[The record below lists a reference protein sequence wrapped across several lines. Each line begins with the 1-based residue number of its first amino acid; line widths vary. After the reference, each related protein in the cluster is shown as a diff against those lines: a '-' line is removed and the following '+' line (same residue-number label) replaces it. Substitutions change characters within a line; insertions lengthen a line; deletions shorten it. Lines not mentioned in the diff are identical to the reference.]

1 MIPYDPHHWWR
12 HLFNLRG
19 GVVPEIIGRIGAFV
33 VWSIALTWIHL
44 NVHKI
49 DVPATGHTLAGT
61 ALSLLLVFRTNA
73 SYDRFWEGRKLWGG
87 VVNETRNLLRSAAVN
102 IPSLELL
109 RRLAVWTAVF
119 PYAMTRVLR
128 GQGALGPAAAL
139 LPADEVQRVLAAG
152 NAGVAVAMRMS
163 SVLAE
168 ARQRGLISDYV
179 QLQIDQN
186 VQLLIDYQ
194 GGCERIV
201 KTPLP
206 FAYMLHL
213 RRTLILFIL
222 GLPFALV
229 ESFGWATVPVVAL
242 VAHTFLGIEE
252 IGVEIEDPFGT
263 EPNDLPLEQISASI
277 GRVLDEVVPWQNQ
290 QAIDSPELSY
300 PGAPLSPVP
309 STKEPSDS

>member
-1 MIPYDPHHWWR
+1 
-12 HLFNLRG
+12 
-19 GVVPEIIGRIGAFV
+19 V
-33 VWSIALTWIHL
+33 LTWIHL
-44 NVHKI
+44 HVHKI

>member
-1 MIPYDPHHWWR
+1 
-12 HLFNLRG
+12 
-19 GVVPEIIGRIGAFV
+19 VFV
-33 VWSIALTWIHL
+33 VWSIGLTWIHL

-87 VVNETRNLLRSAAVN
+87 VVNETRNLLRAAAVN

-109 RRLAVWTAVF
+109 RRLVVWTAVY
-119 PYAMTRVLR
+119 PYALTRVLR
-128 GQGALGPAAAL
+128 GEGALGPAAAL
-139 LPADEVQRVLAAG
+139 LPAAEVQKVLAAG

-163 SVLAE
+163 SVIAE

-229 ESFGWATVPVVAL
+229 ESFGWATIPVVAL

-263 EPNDLPLEQISASI
+263 EDNDLPLEQISASI
-277 GRVLDEVVPWQNQ
+277 GRVLDEMVPWQNQ
-290 QAIDSPELSY
+290 EAIDSPELSY
-300 PGAPLSPVP
+300 PGVP
-309 STKEPSDS
+309 GPPGTPPKEPSES